1 MELIILGQA
10 YTVEYQK
17 EKDNPKLE
25 GADGICEP
33 FSKRIILNAIEPD
46 KNTVDK
52 LEDYMAKVFRHEIVH
67 AFFSES
73 GLKDYMHDETLV
85 DWVAVQLPKMVKVMA
100 KAGCL

>member
-73 GLKDYMHDETLV
+73 GLKEYMHDETLV

-100 KAGCL
+100 KDGCL